1 MPAAPQVRILKEVD
15 EGVGADALN
24 TLARGAV
31 VGAKGCMEQREV
43 LSSAMGNGAPLAAL
57 QEPEALAEALRS
69 AAAAGLMAPL
79 KALLGRSEEV
89 AVDAKD
95 SGGRTA
101 LMVAADGGHAA
112 AIAAL
117 LAAGAEV
124 DATSNQGTTALMAAA
139 QGGHAAAIAALLA
152 AGAEVEAKKNDGKTA
167 LEIVKLDDFHAARLL
182 AAARRRHRM

>member
-31 VGAKGCMEQREV
+31 MGAGMCMEQREV

-57 QEPEALAEALRS
+57 QEPEALAFALRS

-95 SGGRTA
+95 NCGW
-101 LMVAADGGHAA
+101 
-112 AIAAL
+112 
-117 LAAGAEV
+117 
-124 DATSNQGTTALMAAA
+124 TALMAAA

-152 AGAEVEAKKNDGKTA
+152 AGAEVEAKDNGGLTA
-167 LEIVKLDDFHAARLL
+167 LKFAEACKHEHAARLL
-182 AAARRRHRM
+182 RGDAM

>member
-31 VGAKGCMEQREV
+31 NGALACMEQREV

-57 QEPEALAEALRS
+57 QEPEALGEALRS

-95 SGGRTA
+95 NCGWTA
-101 LMVAADGGHAA
+101 LMIAAHGGHAA

-117 LAAGAEV
+117 LAAGAQV
-124 DATSNQGTTALMAAA
+124 DTKLSNGRTA
-139 QGGHAAAIAALLA
+139 HEIA
-152 AGAEVEAKKNDGKTA
+152 EE
-167 LEIVKLDDFHAARLL
+167 LEHEHAARLL
-182 AAARRRHRM
+182 RGDAM

>member
-1 MPAAPQVRILKEVD
+1 MPAAPQVRILKEVN

-31 VGAKGCMEQREV
+31 NGAMNCMEEREV
-43 LSSAMGNGAPLAAL
+43 LSSAMGNDAPLAAL

-95 SGGRTA
+95 HDGDTA
-101 LMVAADGGHAA
+101 LM
-112 AIAAL
+112 L
-117 LAAGAEV
+117 
-124 DATSNQGTTALMAAA
+124 AA

-152 AGAEVEAKKNDGKTA
+152 AGAEVEAKDNDGRTA
-167 LEIVKLDDFHAARLL
+167 LEVAELCEHEHAARLL
-182 AAARRRHRM
+182 RGDDT

>member
-1 MPAAPQVRILKEVD
+1 
-15 EGVGADALN
+15 
-24 TLARGAV
+24 
-31 VGAKGCMEQREV
+31 MEQREV
-43 LSSAMGNGAPLAAL
+43 LSSAMGNDAPLAAL

-95 SGGRTA
+95 HDGYTA
-101 LMVAADGGHAA
+101 LMLAADGGHAA

-124 DATSNQGTTALMAAA
+124 DAKANDCWTALIVAAN
-139 QGGHAAAIAALLA
+139 GGHA
-152 AGAEVEAKKNDGKTA
+152 T
-167 LEIVKLDDFHAARLL
+167 
-182 AAARRRHRM
+182 

>member
-31 VGAKGCMEQREV
+31 NGAGYCMKQREV
-43 LSSAMGNGAPLAAL
+43 LSSAMGNDAPLAAL
-57 QEPEALAEALRS
+57 QEPEALAEALRA

-95 SGGRTA
+95 NDGNTA
-101 LMVAADGGHAA
+101 LMVAAGGGH
-112 AIAAL
+112 
-117 LAAGAEV
+117 
-124 DATSNQGTTALMAAA
+124 T
-139 QGGHAAAIAALLA
+139 AAIAALLA
-152 AGAEVEAKKNDGKTA
+152 AGAEVEAKTNDG
-167 LEIVKLDDFHAARLL
+167 
-182 AAARRRHRM
+182 

>member
-24 TLARGAV
+24 TLAMGAV
-31 VGAKGCMEQREV
+31 AGANFCMGQREV

-57 QEPEALAEALRS
+57 QEPEALVEALMA

-95 SGGRTA
+95 NKGWTA
-101 LMVAADGGHAA
+101 LMDAAMGGHAA

-117 LAAGAEV
+117 LAAGAEINAK
-124 DATSNQGTTALMAAA
+124 DNDGDTALMYAE
-139 QGGHAAAIAALLA
+139 ALKH
-152 AGAEVEAKKNDGKTA
+152 E
-167 LEIVKLDDFHAARLL
+167 HAARLL
-182 AAARRRHRM
+182 RGDAM